1 VGDAAKERSVTQFR
15 ARRKGSVHVEL
26 PAHAAAL
33 LSSLAR
39 QLVELLSDGE
49 VSQPLESD
57 PLEAMLDF
65 DTPRETPQDPA
76 LRRLLPNAHRDDD
89 EAAAE
94 FRRYTERSLRDGKI
108 ADAMTVIDDIGEI
121 PDDLPADAADFEFEI
136 AADAVRAWLRCLT
149 DMRLTLSERL
159 GVTADDEAFWAGL
172 ADDDPRLP
180 VYEIYGWLGYLLES
194 LLDAIRH

>member
-1 VGDAAKERSVTQFR
+1 MTQFR
-15 ARRKGSVHVEL
+15 ARRKGSVHIEL

-33 LSSLAR
+33 LASLAR

-49 VSQPLESD
+49 ASQPLDANSLESL
-57 PLEAMLDF
+57 LEF
-65 DTPRETPQDPA
+65 DAPREAPQDPA
-76 LRRLLPNAHRDDD
+76 LLRLLPDAHRDDE

-121 PDDLPADAADFEFEI
+121 PDDLPPDAADFEFEI
-136 AADAVRAWLRCLT
+136 DADAARAWLRCLT
-149 DMRLTLSERL
+149 DMRLTLAERL
-159 GVTADDEAFWAGL
+159 GVTAEDEAYWDGVPE
-172 ADDDPRLP
+172 DDPRLP

-194 LLDAIRH
+194 LLDSVRH